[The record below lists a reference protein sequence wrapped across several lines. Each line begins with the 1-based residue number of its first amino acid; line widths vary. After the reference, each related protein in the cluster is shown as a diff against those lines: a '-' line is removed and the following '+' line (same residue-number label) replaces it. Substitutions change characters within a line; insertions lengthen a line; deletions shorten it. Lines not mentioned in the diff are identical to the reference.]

1 MPRDLTDVVISLY
14 RDGDD
19 EEILRVF
26 NRVFGDGRTLDEWR
40 WLYHGNPEG
49 LQTHL
54 ARFENG
60 EVVSEFC
67 AIPRRVKLPDG
78 PALFGEVVDS
88 YTDPSYRKGL
98 KRRGPFAS
106 AGEWFAQTFGR
117 YDRDVIMYGLPTP
130 ANFRIGQ
137 RFLGYTH
144 VEEVDMLFR
153 KLGPGEVEPVG
164 SECHVTRVDRFSE
177 DVNDLYR
184 RVEPAHE
191 CIVVRDTRYLNWRYA
206 DRPDNP
212 YELWEYRDHR
222 GVVFAITV
230 LRRGWSGGDEFAV
243 ADLMAEPGH
252 WALRDVVRHI
262 ESRGSEHGCERAILM
277 LNPRCEQWQG
287 IMGLGWEP
295 RRTHFVFT
303 ARTFHPERL
312 TLEWLQKNWYLTLGD
327 FDVV

>member
-1 MPRDLTDVVISLY
+1 MSRDLSDVVISLY
-14 RDGDD
+14 RGGDD

-40 WLYHGNPEG
+40 WLYCGNPEG
-49 LQTHL
+49 LQAHL
-54 ARFENG
+54 ARFEDG

-67 AIPRRVKLPDG
+67 AVPRRVKLPDG
-78 PALFGEVVDS
+78 PALFGEIVDS

-117 YDRDVIMYGLPTP
+117 YDRDIIMYGLPTP

-153 KLGPGEVEPVG
+153 EIGPGG
-164 SECHVTRVDRFSE
+164 DAALSSECRATRVDRFG
-177 DVNDLYR
+177 DGVNGLYR
-184 RVEPAHE
+184 RVESAHE

-206 DRPDNP
+206 DRPENP

-222 GVVFAITV
+222 DLVFAIAV
-230 LRRGWSGGDEFAV
+230 LRRGWSGGDELAV
-243 ADLMAEPGH
+243 ADLLAEPDH
-252 WALRDVVRHI
+252 WVLPDVIRHI
-262 ESRGSEHGCERAILM
+262 ESRGRAQGCERAMLM
-277 LNPRCEQWQG
+277 LNPRGEQWG
-287 IMGLGWEP
+287 GVMGLGWEP

-303 ARTFHPERL
+303 ARTFQPERL
-312 TLEWLQKNWYLTLGD
+312 TLEWLQENWYFTLGD

>member
-206 DRPDNP
+206 DRPDVA
-212 YELWEYRDHR
+212 YELLEARECN
-222 GVVFAITV
+222 GVLVAAIV
-230 LRRGWSGGDEFAV
+230 LRHGWCDNPVTAVCDAVLRPHPGFPGIVRYLEARG
-243 ADLMAEPGH
+243 
-252 WALRDVVRHI
+252 
-262 ESRGSEHGCERAILM
+262 
-277 LNPRCEQWQG
+277 
-287 IMGLGWEP
+287 
-295 RRTHFVFT
+295 
-303 ARTFHPERL
+303 
-312 TLEWLQKNWYLTLGD
+312 
-327 FDVV
+327 